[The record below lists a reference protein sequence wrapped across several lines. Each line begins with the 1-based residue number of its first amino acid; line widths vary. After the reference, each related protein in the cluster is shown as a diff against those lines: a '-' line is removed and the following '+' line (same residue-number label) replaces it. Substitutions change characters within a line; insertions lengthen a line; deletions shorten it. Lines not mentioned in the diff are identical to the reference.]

1 MSNHVGR
8 DRPASSSFAILVTL
22 SLALMQLA
30 PLTAASNS
38 TGLPLQPTSDEQV
51 CFSNVNLSL
60 GQLPALSPATR
71 TRFLQVAESSSQY
84 KAFARAGGGVSLVS
98 TLPAMES
105 RISPDCSGVIIEAY
119 TFSFV
124 SGGKE
129 LSIAVD
135 PSTMSV
141 LRTLTV
147 RAVNWGVYKNQT
159 GGNWGGGY
167 EYWNGTAGPKNPQYP
182 YWYLEGVWNLP
193 TVTSSCQS
201 QLPCTYGIWS
211 GLTDVANG
219 SHLAQTGFG
228 ADTSTSGSTYLPVV
242 PIRSCK

>member
-1 MSNHVGR
+1 MSNHVGG
-8 DRPASSSFAILVTL
+8 DRPASSSFAILVML
-22 SLALMQLA
+22 SLALTQLA

-38 TGLPLQPTSDEQV
+38 TGLPLPPTSDEQV
-51 CFSNVNLSL
+51 CFSNVNMAL

-84 KAFARAGGGVSLVS
+84 KAFARAGGAVSLVS

-147 RAVNWGVYKNQT
+147 RAVNWGVFQNNT
-159 GGNWGGGY
+159 
-167 EYWNGTAGPKNPQYP
+167 
-182 YWYLEGVWNLP
+182 
-193 TVTSSCQS
+193 
-201 QLPCTYGIWS
+201 
-211 GLTDVANG
+211 
-219 SHLAQTGFG
+219 
-228 ADTSTSGSTYLPVV
+228 
-242 PIRSCK
+242 